1 MLSLHQG
8 SNIFKKP
15 IESLDHTIVFMRCK
29 DLDNTDALMDRNAIR
44 RGSDI
49 IFDSA
54 GLVVERT
61 REVLISEICTSSC

>member
-1 MLSLHQG
+1 MLPVHQG
-8 SNIFKKP
+8 LNIFKKP
-15 IESLDHTIVFMRCK
+15 IESLYHMIFSMSSK
-29 DLDNTDALMDRNAIR
+29 DIDRTGASMDRNGLR

-61 REVLISEICTSSC
+61 REVLI

>member
-1 MLSLHQG
+1 MLPLHKG

-15 IESLDHTIVFMRCK
+15 IESLDHTNVSMSSK
-29 DLDNTDALMDRNAIR
+29 DLDRTEALMDRNDIR

-61 REVLISEICTSSC
+61 